1 MKIIVV
7 YLILQTI
14 YQVNALGSV
23 TDYLKSVG
31 EYFGY
36 SQHKNLNENEFTNKI
51 PYEVST
57 ADEKFISEAA
67 KLTGLALS
75 ELDSCQHRV
84 RFIYPRFY
92 AIYVYVFISSTDLR
106 VFKAHTFNHMIIVAV
121 C

>member
-1 MKIIVV
+1 MKLNVA
-7 YLILQTI
+7 YLILQII
-14 YQVNALGSV
+14 YQASALGSV

-36 SQHKNLNENEFTNKI
+36 HQTNDLNENEFNNKI

-84 RFIYPRFY
+84 R
-92 AIYVYVFISSTDLR
+92 VHL
-106 VFKAHTFNHMIIVAV
+106 FNFLYIICKFRYIVSILYTQNI
-121 C
+121 